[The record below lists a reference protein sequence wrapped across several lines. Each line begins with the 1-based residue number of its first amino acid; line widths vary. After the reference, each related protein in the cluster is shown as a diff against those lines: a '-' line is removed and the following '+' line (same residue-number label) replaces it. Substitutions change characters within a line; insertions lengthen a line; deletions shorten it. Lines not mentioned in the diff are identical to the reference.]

1 LSSVDFNKKGE
12 NNMNKIK
19 LAALA
24 FAMLIGVAAYV
35 PSHLVAA
42 DAKSQIKIGADQ
54 SGAADGTTLE
64 TRIATITGVLLF
76 IIGAIA
82 VIMIIVGGIRY
93 VTSAGDSSKVKAAKD
108 TIMYSV
114 VGLAVAILAYA
125 IVSFVIRQL

>member
-1 LSSVDFNKKGE
+1 
-12 NNMNKIK
+12 MNKIK

-24 FAMLIGVAAYV
+24 FAMLIGVAAYM
-35 PSHLVAA
+35 PSYPVAA

-54 SGAADGTTLE
+54 SGAADSTTLE
-64 TRIATITGVLLF
+64 TRIATITGILLF
-76 IIGAIA
+76 VIGAVA

-114 VGLAVAILAYA
+114 VGLAIAILAYA
-125 IVSFVIRQL
+125 IVNFVIRQL